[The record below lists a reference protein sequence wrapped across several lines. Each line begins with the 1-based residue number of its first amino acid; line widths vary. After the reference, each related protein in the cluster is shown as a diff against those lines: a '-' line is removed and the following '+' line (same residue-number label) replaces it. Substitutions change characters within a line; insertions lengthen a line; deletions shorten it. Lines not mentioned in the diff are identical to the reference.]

1 MPGYFF
7 NLIYPPE
14 EMVAATARGTSSI
27 SFTLNYKMLSSTS
40 KTRLTFAFFYEVSSL
55 RDCLIS

>member
-14 EMVAATARGTSSI
+14 AMVAATARGTNYI
-27 SFTLNYKMLSSTS
+27 SFTPNYKMLSSTS
-40 KTRLTFAFFYEVSSL
+40 KTRLTFAFF
-55 RDCLIS
+55 